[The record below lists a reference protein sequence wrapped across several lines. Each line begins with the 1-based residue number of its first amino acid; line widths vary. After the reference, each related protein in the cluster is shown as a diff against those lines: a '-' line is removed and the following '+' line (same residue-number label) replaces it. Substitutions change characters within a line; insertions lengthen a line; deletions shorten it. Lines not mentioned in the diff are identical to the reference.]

1 MRIVD
6 LSLPLDNQT
15 RGVHIEPTLRIATDG
30 WNASQ
35 LGLYSHAGTHM
46 DAPFHFLD
54 DGKTIDQQDLTALVG
69 PAYVVNLAPA
79 AAKQLIRVDDLA
91 SIAEQIEPGARILLR
106 TDWHHRHGQPEYRD
120 HLPRIS
126 NELARWL
133 VERSVALLGVEPP
146 SVADVNNLREVTE
159 VHQTLL
165 GGGVVIVEGLAH
177 LDRLSQ
183 PVVQF
188 IALPLKILGGD
199 GSPVRAIAIEDDTTH
214 SETSS

>member
-6 LSLPLDNQT
+6 LSLPLGNQT
-15 RGVHIEPTLRIATDG
+15 RGVKVEPTLRIATDG

-54 DGKTIDQQDLTALVG
+54 GGRTIDQQDLAALIG
-69 PAYVVNLAPA
+69 PAHVVNLAPA
-79 AAKQLIRVDDLA
+79 APRQLLTVEDLA
-91 SIAEQIEPGARILLR
+91 GIADRIEPGARILLR
-106 TDWHHRHGQPEYRD
+106 TDWHKCIGQPQYRD
-120 HLPRIS
+120 HLPRVS
-126 NELARWL
+126 VGLARWL
-133 VERSVALLGVEPP
+133 VEQKVALVGVEPP
-146 SVADVNNLREVTE
+146 SVADVNDLHEVTE

-183 PVVQF
+183 PVVEF
-188 IALPLKILGGD
+188 IALPLKIVGGD
-199 GSPVRAIAIEDDTTH
+199 GSPVRAIAIEDADH
-214 SETSS
+214 ANS